1 MGHTAAK
8 QMKRRVATV
17 GTFDGLHRGHRRVIS
32 TVKSEAL
39 ARGMEP
45 LVISFDRHP
54 LETIAPERA
63 PRLIQS
69 PSERTNTLF
78 NEGMAFL
85 TLEFTSLLASMTVEQ
100 WLRDIHDNHGV
111 DVLVVGYDNTFGCD
125 GTGMNIAD
133 YRRLATPIGIEI
145 VEAPYEP
152 KAASS
157 AIRKLL
163 AEGNIAEA
171 NHLLGRQFAI
181 TGEVM
186 AGKKI
191 GASLGFPTAN
201 ISPSYKAQL
210 PKEGVYAVDVVMPDG
225 SISRGVANIGRQP
238 TVADDAPLR
247 LEAHI
252 PGFSGNLYG
261 ERLTLKFLARLRDE
275 RKFDSVGSL
284 KKQIAE
290 DIDTAKSII

>member
-8 QMKRRVATV
+8 QTKRRVATV

-181 TGEVM
+181 MGEVV

-225 SISRGVANIGRQP
+225 TISRGVANIGRQP

>member
-8 QMKRRVATV
+8 QTKRRVATV

-69 PSERTNTLF
+69 PSECTNTLF

-181 TGEVM
+181 TGEVV

-225 SISRGVANIGRQP
+225 TISRGVANIGRQP
-238 TVADDAPLR
+238 TVANDAPLR

-261 ERLTLKFLARLRDE
+261 ERLTLKFLAHLRDE

>member
-8 QMKRRVATV
+8 QTKRRVATV

-39 ARGMEP
+39 ARGLEP

-133 YRRLATPIGIEI
+133 YRRLAAPIGIEI

-181 TGEVM
+181 TGEVVT
-186 AGKKI
+186 GKKI
-191 GASLGFPTAN
+191 GASIGFPTAN

-225 SISRGVANIGRQP
+225 TISRGVANIGRQP
-238 TVADDAPLR
+238 TVADNAPLR

-261 ERLTLKFLARLRDE
+261 ERLTLKFLAHLRDE